1 MKQIVLCWIHIWKL
15 FLYGS
20 YKRGLR
26 YSPSKFGNWWF
37 QRKKKSH
44 LECCY
49 AKKLFTHVFDLRKKE
64 TTKKTYNCL
73 GGETRYCLQKETFFE
88 LWKRLVFRL
97 FRRWLPSAYASY
109 KPQMSK
115 TALLCLNVVGHEP
128 QILLFVLLETFPGLF
143 LGSSTRSFL
152 LSRLF
157 LHNSL
162 KKRFFVCLEALQW

>member
-73 GGETRYCLQKETFFE
+73 GGGNKILSSERDL
-88 LWKRLVFRL
+88 LWAMKKISFSPVSKMAALRLRFVQATDEQNCTAVFKRCRPWASDTAICAFRNVSWPVS
-97 FRRWLPSAYASY
+97 WLI
-109 KPQMSK
+109 
-115 TALLCLNVVGHEP
+115 N
-128 QILLFVLLETFPGLF
+128 
-143 LGSSTRSFL
+143 
-152 LSRLF
+152 
-157 LHNSL
+157 
-162 KKRFFVCLEALQW
+162 